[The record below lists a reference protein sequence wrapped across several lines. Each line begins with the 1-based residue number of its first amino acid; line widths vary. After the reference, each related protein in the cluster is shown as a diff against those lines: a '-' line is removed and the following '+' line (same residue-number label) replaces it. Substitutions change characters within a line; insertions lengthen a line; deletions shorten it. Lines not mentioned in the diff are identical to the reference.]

1 MPLVSL
7 CKYTCKH
14 APYGFAHKFKIPV
27 FIQSVSRLMAMPCAV
42 FWSPFL
48 SWDWMDKH
56 SHRWEH
62 LILSKVYAVSVA
74 FTNIQFKFETSLG

>member
-1 MPLVSL
+1 
-7 CKYTCKH
+7 
-14 APYGFAHKFKIPV
+14 
-27 FIQSVSRLMAMPCAV
+27 MAMPCAV

-56 SHRWEH
+56 SHRWEY